1 MPSIH
6 EFHPDWASAP
16 GNTIADILAER
27 DISEAEFA
35 KSMGNTPEQAREL
48 IEGRATITIA
58 IARRLEQVLGA
69 SVEFW
74 MSRDFQY
81 RQDVARLHAA
91 DEQWL
96 ADLPIGDMIRFGW
109 LRNVPH
115 PSDEMAACLHF
126 FDVPGVPA
134 WREAYADLQ
143 QIVAFRTSPSF
154 DSRPASVAAWLRRGE
169 IEGEAIHCNP
179 WDPARFEESLSSV
192 RSLTREK
199 DPGRFIPK
207 LQLLCAA
214 SGVAVAVVR
223 APNGC
228 RASGATHFLSPDKAL
243 LLLSFRYLSDDQ
255 FWFTF
260 FHEAGHLLLHGKKGF
275 FLEGIDAPATPE
287 EQEANEFAE
296 RTLVPLDL
304 RAALLRL
311 RVDAREV
318 IRFARRLGVS
328 PGVVVGQLQHY
339 KRIKHGQL
347 DALKRRFRW
356 ETDRTSRGT
365 V

>member
-1 MPSIH
+1 MPNIH
-6 EFHPDWASAP
+6 EFRPDWASAP
-16 GNTIADILAER
+16 GSTIADILTER
-27 DISEAEFA
+27 DISVGEFA
-35 KSMGNTPEQAREL
+35 QIMGNTSEQAREL

-58 IARRLEQVLGA
+58 IARRLAKVLGA

-81 RQDVARLHAA
+81 RQDIARLHET

-96 ADLPIGDMIRFGW
+96 AELPIGDMIRFGW
-109 LRNVPH
+109 LKAAPH
-115 PSDEMAACLHF
+115 PSDEMQACLHF
-126 FDVPGVPA
+126 FGVPSVPA
-134 WREAYADLQ
+134 WREAYAELQ
-143 QIVAFRTSPSF
+143 QMVAFRTSPSF

-169 IEGEAIHCNP
+169 IEGEAIDCSP
-179 WDPARFEESLSSV
+179 WDPRRFKESLSDI

-199 DPGRFIPK
+199 DPSRFIPK
-207 LQLLCAA
+207 LRALCAA
-214 SGVAVAVVR
+214 GGVAMAVVR

-228 RASGATHFLSPDKAL
+228 RASGATRFFSPNRAL

-275 FLEGIDAPATPE
+275 FLEGVDAPATPE

-296 RTLVPLDL
+296 RTLVPPDL
-304 RAALLRL
+304 RAALLGL
-311 RVDAREV
+311 RVGSREV

-328 PGVVVGQLQHY
+328 PGIVVGQLQHY
-339 KRIKHGQL
+339 GRIKRSQL
-347 DALKRRFRW
+347 NPLKRRFRW
-356 ETDRTSRGT
+356 EN
-365 V
+365 